1 MHPNNG
7 FFFSPD
13 WDPIWQ
19 DGAWHI
25 TYDVDGQRIPSSGPF
40 APGASYHG
48 RDDRTSSSQSGSSAY
63 DRFYASSYFEDLKN
77 AFRDMGEEAADFNLK
92 NRQFLILNP
101 DNEWEFIE
109 AAYGPEMFL
118 LPEPSYSEDGQPV
131 YVITEAEPPRTPRR
145 RPTYKPHP
153 HQDIFLLRNTRKI

>member
-1 MHPNNG
+1 MG
-7 FFFSPD
+7 DAF
-13 WDPIWQ
+13 Q
-19 DGAWHI
+19 DMS
-25 TYDVDGQRIPSSGPF
+25 D
-40 APGASYHG
+40 
-48 RDDRTSSSQSGSSAY
+48 
-63 DRFYASSYFEDLKN
+63 

-131 YVITEAEPPRTPRR
+131 YVITEAEPPKTPRR
-145 RPTYKPHP
+145 RPTYMPYP